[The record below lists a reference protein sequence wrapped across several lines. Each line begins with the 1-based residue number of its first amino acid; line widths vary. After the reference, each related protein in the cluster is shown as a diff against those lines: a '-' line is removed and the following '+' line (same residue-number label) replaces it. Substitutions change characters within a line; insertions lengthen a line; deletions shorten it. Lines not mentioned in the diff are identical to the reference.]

1 MKPDVQEID
10 TPGRDSREALSDL
23 EREAWPE
30 MPAELLSRLK
40 AEGDVR
46 AMKKGDKLFCVGE
59 PGYDFFHILS
69 GSSSILDPTTGEEVV
84 RVHEGNFAGELGM
97 LMCQSAFMDGVM
109 AEDGEVLWVDKD
121 RFKEL
126 LQTDPELSALVIDA
140 FTARRKLLVEW
151 GEGGL
156 VIIGEEDEPCVVRL
170 LSYASRNQIP
180 HRHLT
185 READADAIAELAK
198 ACDIPDGACVAVIGD
213 SQVLENPTPMQ
224 VADAIGLDIKADS
237 DRLFDVAV
245 VGAGPG
251 GLSAAVY
258 AASEGLQTLIIE
270 DTAIGGQAGT
280 SSRIENYMGFPA
292 GISGA
297 DLAYRGEVQAVKFGA
312 YLTAPRRVE
321 EIDKQEDGTF
331 RLTLNSGD
339 VFRTKTVVLA
349 NGVQYRRLPL
359 DGIAEYE
366 GAGVYYAA
374 TQLEARFCKN
384 GTAVVIGGGNSAGQA
399 AMFLSQ
405 TADCTKIVVRDKG
418 LTATMSSYLS
428 ERIHSSEKVDLV
440 TETEVVALHGDDRLE
455 AVTLRHNPS
464 GEETRVETSAL
475 FIMIGAVPNTE
486 WLPDTVELDDKGFI
500 LTGDAIET
508 ACGPYAT
515 TEPGIYAVGDVRS
528 GSVKRVASATGEGA
542 VVVSF
547 IHRYLADLDVAD
559 QVDGSSEET
568 AERATEDA

>member
-1 MKPDVQEID
+1 METVL
-10 TPGRDSREALSDL
+10 TPGADDRAQMSEL

-30 MPAELLSRLK
+30 MPTELLDRLK
-40 AEGDVR
+40 AAGEVR

-59 PGYDFFHILS
+59 PGYDFFHIIS
-69 GSSSILDPTTGEEVV
+69 GSSSILDPTTHEEVV
-84 RVHEGNFAGELGM
+84 RVQAGNFAGELGM

-109 AEDGEVLWVDKD
+109 AEDGEVLWVDKFV
-121 RFKEL
+121 FKDM
-126 LQTDPELSALVIDA
+126 LQTDPELSALVINA

-156 VIIGEEDEPCVVRL
+156 VIIGEEDDPCCVRL

-185 READADAIAELAK
+185 RSENSDAIAQIAE
-198 ACDIPDGACVAVIGD
+198 ACDLPDAGCVAVIGD
-213 SQVLENPTPMQ
+213 SEVLENPSPMQ

-312 YLTAPRRVE
+312 YLTAPRRVTQ
-321 EIDKQEDGTF
+321 IDKQDDGTF

-339 VFRTKTVVLA
+339 TFRTKTVILA

-359 DGIAEYE
+359 DGIENYE
-366 GAGVYYAA
+366 GAGIYYAA
-374 TQLEARFCKN
+374 TQLEARFCKD

-399 AMFLSQ
+399 AMFLSKH
-405 TADCTKIVVRDKG
+405 AECTKIVVRGDG
-418 LTATMSSYLS
+418 LAETMSSYLS
-428 ERIHSSEKVDLV
+428 ERIHSSDRVDLV
-440 TETEVVALHGDDRLE
+440 TETEVVGLHGDDRLE

-464 GEETRVETSAL
+464 GKETRVDTSAL
-475 FIMIGAVPNTE
+475 FIMIGAVPNTD
-486 WLPDTVELDDKGFI
+486 WLPDEIGLDNKGFI
-500 LTGDAIET
+500 QTGDAIET

-515 TEPGIYAVGDVRS
+515 TVPGIYAVGDVRS

-559 QVDGSSEET
+559 QVDATSDVGET
-568 AERATEDA
+568 ERESVDA